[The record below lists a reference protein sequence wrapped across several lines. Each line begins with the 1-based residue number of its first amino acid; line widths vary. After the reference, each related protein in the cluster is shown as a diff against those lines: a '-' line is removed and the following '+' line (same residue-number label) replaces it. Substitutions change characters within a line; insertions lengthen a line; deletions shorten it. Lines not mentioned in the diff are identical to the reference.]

1 MLRKRFPFLLH
12 QSLLGQRF
20 LRRSS
25 TILALAVLLMPT
37 AWAKPKFKILHG
49 VPGGLFTGLTF
60 DAKGNLYG
68 GTGGGGDH
76 NDGTIFELT
85 PGADGWTLTT
95 LHSFSGEDGV
105 TPNGGLIFDAAGNL
119 YGTTPEGGA
128 GFDGGVVFEMSPSL
142 DGWSLHVLYN
152 FCPVYHCPDGSN
164 PHDGVILDR
173 QGNIY
178 GTATAGGSV
187 DEGVAFELTDYSARR
202 NENTLISFDSTS
214 GIKPIAGLIS
224 DQVGNLYGTTIRGG
238 EYGGGTVFELARVG
252 ESWKE
257 RVLYSFCAAGFPS
270 CKDGFG
276 PYAGVVFD
284 ASGNLY
290 GTTGQGG
297 GNQCSET
304 TCGTIFKLAR
314 IKGGK
319 WKHTV
324 LYAFPTPEDGSF
336 PTGGV
341 VVDKAGNLYGATVAG
356 GIGGCSGGCGVAYK
370 LAPVADGK
378 WKYTVLHKFDGSD
391 GGQPLGGLIFDGK
404 GNLYG
409 TAYNV
414 VFEITP

>member
-1 MLRKRFPFLLH
+1 
-12 QSLLGQRF
+12 
-20 LRRSS
+20 
-25 TILALAVLLMPT
+25 
-37 AWAKPKFKILHG
+37 
-49 VPGGLFTGLTF
+49 
-60 DAKGNLYG
+60 
-68 GTGGGGDH
+68 
-76 NDGTIFELT
+76 
-85 PGADGWTLTT
+85 
-95 LHSFSGEDGV
+95 
-105 TPNGGLIFDAAGNL
+105 
-119 YGTTPEGGA
+119 
-128 GFDGGVVFEMSPSL
+128 VVFEMSPSL

-152 FCPVYHCPDGSN
+152 FCPVYHCPDGSK
-164 PHDGVILDR
+164 PQDGVILDR
-173 QGNIY
+173 QGNLY
-178 GTATAGGSV
+178 GTAPAGGSAG
-187 DEGVAFELTDYSARR
+187 EGVAFELTDYSARR
-202 NENTLISFDSTS
+202 DENVLINFDSTN
-214 GIKPIAGLIS
+214 GISPIAGLIS

-297 GNQCSET
+297 GNRCGET

-324 LYAFPTPEDGSF
+324 LYAFPKPEDGSF

-356 GIGGCSGGCGVAYK
+356 GMGRCSAGGCGVVYK
-370 LAPVADGK
+370 LAPSGTNKK
-378 WKYTVLHKFDGSD
+378 WTYSVLHKFNGGD
-391 GGQPLGGLIFDGK
+391 GGQPLGGLTFDGA

-409 TAYNV
+409 TAYSV
-414 VFEITP
+414 VFEVTP